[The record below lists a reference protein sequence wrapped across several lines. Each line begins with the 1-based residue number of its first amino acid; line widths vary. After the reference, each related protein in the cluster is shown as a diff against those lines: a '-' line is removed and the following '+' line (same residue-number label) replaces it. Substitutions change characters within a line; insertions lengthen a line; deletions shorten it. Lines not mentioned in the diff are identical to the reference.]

1 MNKVKITFNVDD
13 EGNILNLLDEN
24 LFNNEFHGKI
34 TSDNVKH
41 KNDFIINFI
50 NDLNGWSRT
59 IIKGVNFAKK
69 NINNIDSFNS

>member
-34 TSDNVKH
+34 TSNNVKH